1 MKSLRTVKEA
11 PWVQNT
17 VQYHASQ
24 SPPRRGAD
32 STNHRV
38 ATWQSAPPSRGRF
51 VAGCQVSARVLRSI
65 ATYVNPWPGRG
76 RLVTGYQAR
85 TTSRPAGRLAGRRS
99 WEGMEGMCP
108 QPEART
114 NAHCSVTAPVRYL
127 RRMCED
133 LNLRRQR
140 GGTPVGLCV
149 GGCGEGVGGEP
160 RRQSFVKLSRSI
172 NDKKASF
179 GQIGYLSFPRHIDCG
194 YPRAW
199 TS

>member
-1 MKSLRTVKEA
+1 MKSLRTVKQA
-11 PWVQNT
+11 PWIQNT
-17 VQYHASQ
+17 VQYHAGQ

-51 VAGCQVSARVLRSI
+51 VAGC
-65 ATYVNPWPGRG
+65 PGVKSRPEYSVPLLPMLTRG
-76 RLVTGYQAR
+76 RLVTGDQAR

-99 WEGMEGMCP
+99 WEGTECVP
-108 QPEART
+108 SPRNQPEARS

-140 GGTPVGLCV
+140 GGTPVGVC
-149 GGCGEGVGGEP
+149 GGMWGGGEM
-160 RRQSFVKLSRSI
+160 
-172 NDKKASF
+172 
-179 GQIGYLSFPRHIDCG
+179 
-194 YPRAW
+194 
-199 TS
+199 